1 MKRFGYYL
9 IVGSLLLASHAWS
22 SESTLR
28 VAFVYN
34 FIKFIEWPDS
44 SEQQSIRLC
53 ALGADAEVHLALA
66 QIKGKEANKQVI
78 ELLYLDDEKAVEAS
92 LNSCQMVYRPLKS
105 SIKSFPHPLPQGTL
119 LVADEAKPNEPDV
132 GISLLRN
139 DEGRIEFSINRQVIA
154 QSGVTV
160 SSQLLKLAKNTR
172 EDK

>member
-1 MKRFGYYL
+1 MKRFCHYL
-9 IVGSLLLASHAWS
+9 IVGSLLLANHAWS

-44 SEQQSIRLC
+44 NAQDSIRLC
-53 ALGADAEVHLALA
+53 ALGADAEVRLALA

-78 ELLYLDDEKAVEAS
+78 DLLYIDDEKALIES
-92 LNSCQMVYRPLKS
+92 LASCQMVYKPLKS
-105 SIKSFPHPLPQGTL
+105 TIKTFPHPLPEGTL

-132 GISLLRN
+132 GISLQRN
-139 DEGRIEFSINRQVIA
+139 TEGRIEFSINRKVIA

-160 SSQLLKLAKNTR
+160 SSQLLKLAKNSR
-172 EDK
+172 EDN